1 MEKSKFVLIAEIIST
16 SVLIVGFII
25 LGPIFGV
32 MGLASVFVLSITL
45 EATLLFC
52 MTKIKKF

>member
-1 MEKSKFVLIAEIIST
+1 MVVVTALGI
-16 SVLIVGFII
+16 II

-32 MGLASVFVLSITL
+32 MGLASVFVLSVTL